1 MVLADSSVWIAYF
14 RGEARA
20 VSRFEAL
27 TDASELMTCGPV
39 VAELL
44 AGVQHREDREDLWD
58 LLIAIPWAAIDA
70 AHWRSAGEAAANLA
84 ASGRSVPLTDLV
96 IGVAAARARATLWT
110 YDSDF
115 ERVAEVAT
123 GLDLLVAS

>member
-14 RGEARA
+14 RAEARA

-39 VAELL
+39 AAELL
-44 AGVQHREDREDLWD
+44 TGVRRIEDREDLWD
-58 LLIAIPWAAIDA
+58 RLIAIRWAAIDA
-70 AHWRSAGEAAANLA
+70 AHWRSAGEAAAHLR
-84 ASGRSVPLTDLV
+84 ASGRSVPLTDVV
-96 IGVAAARARATLWT
+96 IAVAAARARATLWT

-115 ERVAEVAT
+115 DRLAEVVT
-123 GLDLLVAS
+123 DLELLGPS